1 MNNDKLLIQIRNGIY
16 LLCLINLAGMIV
28 AIFLNI
34 YLTNYSIHEANAMS
48 VEASSMQTEFNE
60 LNDLLESNQLNSLI
74 SRCIKI
80 LEEKPNSGTAHY
92 YLGLAFYQMG
102 DEDESRKHLEE
113 SLKLEPSWEM
123 QIQPYLEKLK

>member
-1 MNNDKLLIQIRNGIY
+1 MNSDKLLFQIRNGIY
-16 LLCLINLAGMIV
+16 LLCFINLAGLFV
-28 AIFLNI
+28 VIFLNI
-34 YLTNYSIHEANAMS
+34 YLTNYSIHEANARS

-74 SRCIKI
+74 SRCKNI

-92 YLGLAFYQMG
+92 YLGLAYYQMG

-113 SLKLEPSWEM
+113 SLNLSPSWEV
-123 QIQPYLEKLK
+123 QIQPYLENLQ